1 MSDAPAWRIRPAG
14 AASPYCG
21 GGQHSSGQGRV
32 RLSFRHMDGYAFDTQ
47 TDELYKKQGVDRM
60 SVRVVIATHKPC
72 AVPSDPLYLPLCVGV
87 ATAAPTGFAG
97 DDTGESI
104 TEKNS
109 TFCEL
114 TGLYWAWKNLPDDYI
129 GLVHYRRYFSTH
141 RCFRYRRALRQVLT
155 LEQAQSLLQGRDGIL
170 PRPRRYYIET
180 LYSHYAHTSYEEPLA
195 ETGRILQERYP
206 AYYPAFQRLHRRTAA
221 HMFNMMILRRDH
233 LDAYCTWLFDIL
245 FELEQRV
252 DTTGYSKFHARFFG
266 RVSELLLDVWLEQH
280 PLDCV
285 QLPVVSTVRTPW
297 LRKGWAFLAAKFA
310 GRKYEESF

>member
-221 HMFNMMILRRDH
+221 HMFNMMILRRVSR
-233 LDAYCTWLFDIL
+233 WS
-245 FELEQRV
+245 RV
-252 DTTGYSKFHARFFG
+252 LRRKRQKHIWRQCSRVWVPASSPPPSMRRRTAARSCWREKIWASSSAAGGIRWMRSSASPGWWRTG
-266 RVSELLLDVWLEQH
+266 Q
-280 PLDCV
+280 
-285 QLPVVSTVRTPW
+285 
-297 LRKGWAFLAAKFA
+297 AAA
-310 GRKYEESF
+310 IIG

>member
-1 MSDAPAWRIRPAG
+1 
-14 AASPYCG
+14 
-21 GGQHSSGQGRV
+21 
-32 RLSFRHMDGYAFDTQ
+32 MDGYAFDTQ

-221 HMFNMMILRRDH
+221 HMFNMMIWMPIAPGCSIFCLSWSSGWIPPAIPSFTHGSSGGSASCCWMYGWSSTRWIASSCRWSAPSAPLGCGKAGRSSPLNLPGGNMRR
-233 LDAYCTWLFDIL
+233 A
-245 FELEQRV
+245 FEFVMRRGKREKRGVL
-252 DTTGYSKFHARFFG
+252 TG
-266 RVSELLLDVWLEQH
+266 Q
-280 PLDCV
+280 
-285 QLPVVSTVRTPW
+285 STIS
-297 LRKGWAFLAAKFA
+297 AAKPSAKPEVF
-310 GRKYEESF
+310 YC